1 MDVAHDGLAALR
13 GEGGFD
19 RGGGVVEAPG
29 EEGVVD
35 ELSQ

>member
-1 MDVAHDGLAALR
+1 VDVAHDGLATFG
-13 GEGGFD
+13 GERGFD
-19 RGGGVVEAPG
+19 GGGGVVEAPG